1 MLAIRGRG
9 IDKIKVYGLGRGRE
23 QRLDKVIYHFYVKIR
38 NEI

>member
-9 IDKIKVYGLGRGRE
+9 IDKIKVDGLGKGRE
-23 QRLDKVIYHFYVKIR
+23 QRLDKVIYHFDLKMW